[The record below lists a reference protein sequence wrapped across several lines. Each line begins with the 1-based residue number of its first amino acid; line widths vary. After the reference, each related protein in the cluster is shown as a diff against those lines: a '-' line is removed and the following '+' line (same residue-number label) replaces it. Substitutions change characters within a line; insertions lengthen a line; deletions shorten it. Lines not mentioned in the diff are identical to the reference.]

1 MRMRLVAMAVV
12 AGALVAF
19 QAQAE
24 FRFPMPEFESGYQY
38 PPMNTPPPSRIPVA
52 IDVTV
57 LMVALGLTA
66 YAVLVARSRRLVF
79 VLSVA
84 SLIYFG
90 FYRKGCVCPVGSVQN
105 VFEML
110 LGRSTGLPVV
120 VAVFFLLP
128 LVFALYF
135 GRVFCASVCPLGAAQ
150 EMCAVYPVQVP
161 RSVESVLGLIPY
173 AYLGLA
179 GVGVATGSG
188 YLICRYD
195 PFVGFFRRGA
205 SFWMLIAGGVLL
217 VIGIL
222 IARPYCR
229 YLCPY
234 GVLLRWASRFS
245 KWHASV
251 TPAECTQCRLC
262 EDACPYAAI
271 VYPTPAQAPV
281 SRRVGARKLG
291 ILLAAT
297 PLIILAGALAGYGL
311 SNTLA
316 RLQPTVRLA
325 ERLGAEETG
334 RAADG
339 TPIKVSLEVET
350 FQAGQKTADEL
361 YAEARTA
368 AGQFKPVSAL
378 FGAFLGLVVSGRL
391 LRLSVVRQR
400 KDYEADKAACLSCAR
415 CFDYCPVEKKG

>member
-1 MRMRLVAMAVV
+1 MLMVG
-12 AGALVAF
+12 GAL
-19 QAQAE
+19 
-24 FRFPMPEFESGYQY
+24 
-38 PPMNTPPPSRIPVA
+38 
-52 IDVTV
+52 
-57 LMVALGLTA
+57 
-66 YAVLVARSRRLVF
+66 LV
-79 VLSVA
+79 
-84 SLIYFG
+84 
-90 FYRKGCVCPVGSVQN
+90 VGI
-105 VFEML
+105 F
-110 LGRSTGLPVV
+110 
-120 VAVFFLLP
+120 
-128 LVFALYF
+128 
-135 GRVFCASVCPLGAAQ
+135 
-150 EMCAVYPVQVP
+150 
-161 RSVESVLGLIPY
+161 
-173 AYLGLA
+173 
-179 GVGVATGSG
+179 
-188 YLICRYD
+188 
-195 PFVGFFRRGA
+195 
-205 SFWMLIAGGVLL
+205 
-217 VIGIL
+217 

-271 VYPTPAQAPV
+271 IYPTPAQAPV

-361 YAEARTA
+361 YAEAGTA
-368 AGQFKPVSAL
+368 ARQFKPLAVV

-400 KDYEADKAACLSCAR
+400 KDYEADRASCLSCAR